1 MAIYEINGARYEIDD
16 TNLTKQQLDGAIEE
30 IAAQPQDSAFGYSV
44 DQAEMLGY
52 KGTEAV
58 GSALQGLGFD
68 TVGSALQGFGAR
80 GVAQQEEDIARGN
93 FQEQYPGSFFKQD
106 SIGDAAG
113 WILEG
118 MQKNAASG
126 GFYLGGTAAAA
137 VAGLVSAPAAML
149 VGGAT
154 YAGSFLMGTGESAL
168 EQEEKTGNYDST
180 TALGTGALI
189 GFLDR
194 FGAGRVFSPSDL
206 GKMSVKELYEKLAKK
221 GYTEA
226 AQEVAKEIGKK
237 AVTEGVTEATQEAA
251 VIGSAAS
258 QGGQYTAGEVG
269 NRLVDAAVL
278 GTSFGGTAATAQTTV
293 RGAAQAAGFA
303 KTSTQRQAD
312 TLSNAA
318 ATMLE
323 RGTDTGDQ
331 VMIDKA
337 NEASSAI
344 EAAKNGDLAPLK
356 KLAVEEQEN
365 NDPSELAKASF
376 AQRLQGIID
385 DESASDQPFN
395 VENIDVNDAQSA
407 RGIVDAAH
415 GSIKEGINHLK
426 AILKEGGTLEDG
438 TSYAGLNP
446 QNAKTFDELMARV
459 EAMVGVN
466 MAKNKVKKTITEKQV
481 GKIKELVGD
490 TQEGQQLVNLIR
502 ESVVLTDL
510 HNQGYQGGLS
520 KITDKLNPFAPTGS
534 YNTSALVQA
543 SVRAGVT
550 GAAAAGTG
558 GMSLAIQ
565 LPIVGFGRLYDAL
578 GGDRSTVSA
587 FIRDNKDG
595 DVLPEP
601 TPPSI
606 VEDQA
611 AAQQRREQVSAA
623 MQPLLNQGNKPSGG
637 PVAKVI
643 ERAQEQLVGV
653 EVTQDDYDAALDYQI
668 ATATTPLQK
677 EVFQDIKERKYR
689 DQMPEDAMA
698 VLTETIVKNKAGEAQ
713 AVQTRLRESQE
724 AMIAMEQR
732 NQRNQRIEQGKA
744 DNRAA
749 VNQLLD
755 QLNSDNVINK
765 GHKAQLQSALA
776 GTFLRDLGRNPMA
789 TVENTIKDLQD
800 NGVPQEAIDTYIMP
814 YAQRVAGQQ
823 DAQPVVKKSQAPID
837 KALAPTFDGKTPTV
851 AGQSTPGTGNKHQ
864 LAPHLRIEVAPQREG
879 KPLFT
884 QKTNNK
890 NADVQIDA
898 IDEVLARH
906 PDATSSPEA
915 WGYMMADALAEGD
928 VPAAPYKL
936 IKDLNDGT
944 SASLIGSLTPG
955 QIADADH
962 GFDNA
967 RFFREMYT
975 SGQVPIEATGKLFL
989 WSFLSR
995 GVSPYVQ
1002 EGMFLDS
1009 YTGIEP
1015 YIEAAADG
1023 TLKQKLPAFEKWAKT
1038 AAPKGSGQPGA
1049 GSTHNL
1055 NAFGKTFLIKMSQD
1069 AGMGDGRSRLQVI
1082 HDMMSDPN
1090 TTGQQVRRQFL
1101 RMGEGVGIDN
1111 KVVSFTLLVAGYDD
1125 VMVIDR
1131 VQLRNM
1137 WNDGR
1142 FEGINLWDGYK
1153 VDGKPVTGSELS
1165 KITYGAR
1172 GLLVY
1177 EAAERAIEARIDD
1190 IYAAAGRPGVGS
1202 VGRYHWETWVAS
1214 SQQEASHATIDA
1226 ILEDI
1231 KGSSEPILG
1240 VTSKEG
1246 EYGSYAYGAQYG
1258 VEDGG
1263 SYFLYSVPGQG
1274 TYKFSV
1280 DNFVTFLNEIKKPR
1294 NGVVPRLF
1302 KVTESGN
1309 APWFTRE
1316 GVSIDALNEEAT
1328 KYGRRIENEGDERDV
1343 SATSTSQDVPDRS
1356 STNQRNAAGILSVK
1370 RSQSPSEPTPQEAQA
1385 SGLVVPTA
1393 RQVQYKHPL
1402 GEALFEIGKEGSPYE
1417 NGLTSAEDAA
1427 RLGEALGISYSL
1439 VKTAAEMERFT
1450 GAKALSGTYG
1460 QLSIGVGRPARGASY
1475 AVGYPINR
1483 ANSSMKPSSRS
1494 EAIAH
1499 AAHEVAH
1506 VLEMTDMEYSPG
1518 STRATTGGDGYV
1530 TTTYANPLVPGK
1542 GAEIVKGSFTYELMR
1557 AVTESVNS
1565 VDIGVDK
1572 ERGKIILAEIK
1583 QLQDFG
1589 SVNTL
1594 EGLEMVRDPVGASV
1608 EANVDRQLKRWDDF
1622 KAANPGESMI
1632 ADRKS
1637 WGEMAKADAE
1647 QMRDEYYRL
1656 PDEFAVDPLWAYL
1669 VDPKGMKENLPETAR
1684 FIRDTLNNSSFSNKA
1699 VKFYSMPLANLVAV
1713 ALAVLAANG
1722 GEEPEEQPLP
1732 SGALSPQGQGA
1743 LSVI

>member
-1 MAIYEINGARYEIDD
+1 MAIYEINGARYDIDD
-16 TNLTKQQLDGAIEE
+16 TNLNQQQLEAAIDE
-30 IAAQPQDSAFGYSV
+30 IAAQPQDSALGYSV
-44 DQAEMLGY
+44 DQLQMMMGKGAEALGD
-52 KGTEAV
+52 
-58 GSALQGLGFD
+58 QLGFD
-68 TVGSALQGFGAR
+68 ALKNYGTDV
-80 GVAQQEEDIARGN
+80 VAQQREDIARGN
-93 FQEQYPGSFFKQD
+93 YQAQYTGSLLEQD

-113 WILEG
+113 WLLEG
-118 MQKNAASG
+118 MQANAASG
-126 GFYLGGTAAAA
+126 GFALAGTAAAA

-149 VGGAT
+149 LGGAT
-154 YAGSFLMGTGESAL
+154 LAGSFLMGTGESAL
-168 EQEEKTGNYDST
+168 EQEEKTGGYDSSV
-180 TALGTGALI
+180 ALGTGALI
-189 GFLDR
+189 SFLDR
-194 FGAGRVFSPSDL
+194 FGAGRIFSPPEL

-226 AQEVAKEIGKK
+226 AQELAKEIGKK

-251 VIGSAAS
+251 IMGSAAS

-269 NRLVDAAVL
+269 NRLVDAAAL
-278 GTSFGGTAATAQTTV
+278 GTGFGGTAATAQTTV
-293 RGAAQAAGFA
+293 QGAAQAAGFA

-312 TLSNAA
+312 TLSNNA

-323 RGTDTGDQ
+323 RGMDTGDQ
-331 VMIDKA
+331 AMIDKA
-337 NEASSAI
+337 NEAGFAI

-356 KLAVEEQEN
+356 KLAEEEQEN

-415 GSIKEGINHLK
+415 GSIKEGINNLK
-426 AILKEGGTLEDG
+426 AILKEGGTLGDG

-446 QNAKTFDELMARV
+446 QNAKTFDELMERV

-520 KITDKLNPFAPTGS
+520 RITDKLNPFAPTGS

-606 VEDQA
+606 VADQA
-611 AAQQRREQVSAA
+611 AAQQRQEQAAAALQPIMDQQEQVSGGAVA
-623 MQPLLNQGNKPSGG
+623 QIMDVAQGRLNI
-637 PVAKVI
+637 PVTKQDYDTALDGLI
-643 ERAQEQLVGV
+643 ERITDPQAK
-653 EVTQDDYDAALDYQI
+653 QI
-668 ATATTPLQK
+668 L
-677 EVFQDIKERKYR
+677 QDIKDRKYG
-689 DQMPEDAMA
+689 DQMPQEAMA
-698 VLTETIVKNKAGEAQ
+698 ILTQEIMANKEGDAQ
-713 AVQTRLRESQE
+713 AAQNRQRESQE
-724 AMIAMEQR
+724 AMIAMAQR
-732 NQRNQRIEQGKA
+732 MAIEQGKA

-749 VNQLLD
+749 VNELID
-755 QLNSDNVINK
+755 QLNADNVINK
-765 GHKAQLQSALA
+765 GHKAQLQSALS

-789 TVENTIKDLQD
+789 TIENTIKDLQD

-851 AGQSTPGTGNKHQ
+851 AGQSTAGTGNKHQ

-898 IDEVLARH
+898 IDEVVARH
-906 PDATSSPEA
+906 PNATSSPEA
-915 WGYMMADALAEGD
+915 WGYMMSDALADGD
-928 VPAAPYKL
+928 VPAPPYKL

-944 SASLIGSLTPG
+944 SAALIGSLTPG

-1002 EGMFLDS
+1002 EGMFLDA
-1009 YTGIEP
+1009 YDGISEW
-1015 YIEAAADG
+1015 IEAAADG
-1023 TLKQKLPAFEKWAKT
+1023 SLRQRLPAFEKWAKT

-1069 AGMGDGRSRLQVI
+1069 AGLGDGRSRLQVI

-1090 TTGQQVRRQFL
+1090 TTGQQVRREFL

-1177 EAAERAIEARIDD
+1177 EAAEKAIAARIED

-1226 ILEDI
+1226 ILEDL
-1231 KGSSEPILG
+1231 KGSPKPLLG

-1246 EYGSYAYGAQYG
+1246 EYGGYAYGAQYG

-1263 SYFLYSVPGQG
+1263 SYFLYSVPGRG

-1280 DNFVTFLNEIKKPR
+1280 DNFVTFLDEIKKPR

-1343 SATSTSQDVPDRS
+1343 SETSTGQDVPDRS
-1356 STNQRNAAGILSVK
+1356 STDQRNAAGILSVK
-1370 RSQSPSEPTPQEAQA
+1370 RKQAPSEQTPQEAQA
-1385 SGLVVPTA
+1385 SGVVIPTV
-1393 RQVQYKHPL
+1393 RQVQYEHPL
-1402 GEALFEIGKEGSPYE
+1402 GEALFEIGREGSPYE

-1427 RLGEALGISYSL
+1427 RLGEALGISYRL

-1450 GAKALSGTYG
+1450 ESKPGSGTYG
-1460 QLSIGVGRPARGASY
+1460 QLSIGVGRPARGASF
-1475 AVGYPINR
+1475 AVGYPVER
-1483 ANSSMKPSSRS
+1483 SNSSMAPTSRS
-1494 EAIAH
+1494 EAIAN
-1499 AAHEVAH
+1499 AAHEVGH
-1506 VLEMTDMEYSPG
+1506 VLEMTNMDASPG
-1518 STRATTGGDGYV
+1518 NPRATSGGEGYV
-1530 TTTYANPLVPGK
+1530 TTTFANPLVPGT

-1589 SVNTL
+1589 SVNTV
-1594 EGLEMVRDPVGASV
+1594 EGPEMVRGPVGASV
-1608 EANVDRQLKRWDDF
+1608 EAFVDNQLARWDAF
-1622 KAANPGESMI
+1622 KAANPNETM
-1632 ADRKS
+1632 AMDRQG
-1637 WGEMAKADAE
+1637 WAEMAKADAE

-1656 PDEFAVDPLWAYL
+1656 PDEFAVDPIWAYL

-1722 GEEPEEQPLP
+1722 GEEPEEQLVVP
-1732 SGALSPQGQGA
+1732 GALSPQGQGA
-1743 LSVI
+1743 LSII